1 MTYLNNILKTLGV
14 KNNPTISIRYSYLT
28 LLFFMTLFVGTA
40 QEVDLQLIESN
51 AYVFEGNSIVG
62 EDFIEAE
69 KKYRLAVSTKQNN
82 VAGSF
87 NLGNAYYNSKL
98 YDEALLRHLGAVE
111 NSITKAEKHKA
122 YHNIGN
128 ILMQKK
134 QCKEAVSAFKNALR
148 NNPSDDE
155 TRYNLALAQ
164 ECAKEQGDGDGDGD
178 GDDEDK
184 DKDKDENKDEK
195 DDSDEKQDKEDKNK
209 DKGDEEDKNEEDKN
223 EGDDKEDED
232 GKPKDEKGD
241 QKNKDPKNDKGQPQ
255 QQPGKLS
262 PQQVKNLLEAMNN
275 EEKKV
280 QEKMNASKTKG
291 VKVKTE
297 KDW

>member
-1 MTYLNNILKTLGV
+1 MTYLNNILKTLGIE
-14 KNNPTISIRYSYLT
+14 NNPFISIRYSYVT
-28 LLFFMTLFVGTA
+28 LLFFMNLFVGTA
-40 QEVDLQLIESN
+40 QEIDPKLIESN

-82 VAGSF
+82 VSGSF
-87 NLGNAYYNSKL
+87 NLGNAYYNSEL
-98 YDEALLRHLGAVE
+98 YDEALLRHLEAVE
-111 NSITKAEKHKA
+111 NSSSKAEKHKA

-164 ECAKEQGDGDGDGD
+164 ECAKEQGDGDGN
-178 GDDEDK
+178 DEDK

-195 DDSDEKQDKEDKNK
+195 DDSNEKQDKDEKNK
-209 DKGDEEDKNEEDKN
+209 DKGDEEDKNE
-223 EGDDKEDED
+223 GDDKEDKD
-232 GKPKDEKGD
+232 GKPKDDKDD
-241 QKNKDPKNDKGQPQ
+241 QKNKNPKDNKGKPQ

-291 VKVKTE
+291 VKIKTE

>member
-1 MTYLNNILKTLGV
+1 MYLKNILKRLGFE
-14 KNNPTISIRYSYLT
+14 TRQSIAVRSAYAYI
-28 LLFFMTLFVGTA
+28 LLFFVSIVVGYA
-40 QEVDLQLIESN
+40 QEVDPLLSESN
-51 AYVFEGNSIVG
+51 DYVFEGNSLVD
-62 EDFIEAE
+62 EDFIKAE

-82 VAGSF
+82 ATGSF
-87 NLGNAYYNSKL
+87 NLGNAYYNSEL
-98 YDEALLRHLGAVE
+98 YDEALLRHLEAVE
-111 NSITKAEKHKA
+111 NSSSKPEKHKA

-155 TRYNLALAQ
+155 SRYNLALAQ
-164 ECAKEQGDGDGDGD
+164 ECAKEQGDGDGD

-195 DDSDEKQDKEDKNK
+195 DDSDENKDKDEKNK
-209 DKGDEEDKNEEDKN
+209 DKGDEDEDKK
-223 EGDDKEDED
+223 EGDDKEDKD
-232 GKPKDEKGD
+232 GKPKDDKGD
-241 QKNKDPKNDKGQPQ
+241 QKNKDPKDDKGQPQ

>member
-178 GDDEDK
+178 DE

-209 DKGDEEDKNEEDKN
+209 DKGDEEDKN

>member
-1 MTYLNNILKTLGV
+1 MKRLNNIRKIRSA
-14 KNNPTISIRYSYLT
+14 ISYKAVVLSRFSAWTVLFFLT
-28 LLFFMTLFVGTA
+28 LFSSYA
-40 QEVDLQLIESN
+40 QEVDAQLSESN
-51 AYVFEGNSIVG
+51 DYVFEGNAIVDS
-62 EDFIEAE
+62 DFIEAE
-69 KKYRLAVSTKQNN
+69 KKYRLAVSTKTNN
-82 VAGSF
+82 ATGSF

-98 YDEALLRHLGAVE
+98 YDEALFRHLEAVN
-111 NSITKAEKHKA
+111 NSSSKPDKHKA

-128 ILMQKK
+128 ILMQQK

-148 NNPSDDE
+148 NDPTDDE
-155 TRYNLALAQ
+155 SRYNLALAQ
-164 ECAKEQGDGDGDGD
+164 ECAKEQGDGGGDGE
-178 GDDEDK
+178 DEDE
-184 DKDKDENKDEK
+184 DKDKDENKDDKDNSDEEK
-195 DDSDEKQDKEDKNK
+195 DKDEKNKE
-209 DKGDEEDKNEEDKN
+209 KGDEDENKN

-232 GKPKDEKGD
+232 GKPKDDKGD
-241 QKNKDPKNDKGQPQ
+241 QKNKDPKDDKGQPQ

-291 VKVKTE
+291 VKIKTE

>member
-1 MTYLNNILKTLGV
+1 MKYLTNILKTLEF
-14 KNNPTISIRYSYLT
+14 KNTPFITVGGSFVFWLFLMVLGISS
-28 LLFFMTLFVGTA
+28 A
-40 QEVDLQLIESN
+40 QEIDPQLSESN
-51 AYVFEGNSIVG
+51 GYVFEGNSIV
-62 EDFIEAE
+62 EDDFIGAE

-82 VAGSF
+82 AIGSF
-87 NLGNAYYNSKL
+87 NLGNAYYNSEL
-98 YDEALLRHLGAVE
+98 YDEALFRHLEAAQ
-111 NSITKAEKHKA
+111 NSTSKPEKHKA
-122 YHNIGN
+122 YHNIGT

-148 NNPSDDE
+148 NNPEDDE
-155 TRYNLALAQ
+155 SRYNLALAQ
-164 ECAKEQGDGDGDGD
+164 ECAKEQGGGGGDGE
-178 GDDEDK
+178 DEDK
-184 DKDKDENKDEK
+184 DKDKDENKDDK
-195 DDSDEKQDKEDKNK
+195 KDSDKKQDKDDKNK
-209 DKGDEEDKNEEDKN
+209 DKGENEDKN
-223 EGDDKEDED
+223 EGEDKEDED
-232 GKPKDEKGD
+232 GEPKDDKGD
-241 QKNKDPKNDKGQPQ
+241 QKNNDPKDDKGKPQ

>member
-28 LLFFMTLFVGTA
+28 LLIFMTLFVGTA

-69 KKYRLAVSTKQNN
+69 KKYRIAVSTKQNN

-122 YHNIGN
+122 HHNIGN

-178 GDDEDK
+178 DE

-209 DKGDEEDKNEEDKN
+209 DKGGEEDKN

-241 QKNKDPKNDKGQPQ
+241 QKNKNPKDDKGQPQ

>member
-40 QEVDLQLIESN
+40 QEIDPRLIESN
-51 AYVFEGNSIVG
+51 TFVFEGNSIVG

-82 VAGSF
+82 LAGSF
-87 NLGNAYYNSKL
+87 NLGNAYYNSEL
-98 YDEALLRHLGAVE
+98 YDEALLRHLEALE
-111 NSITKAEKHKA
+111 NSRSKAEKHKA

-128 ILMQKK
+128 VLMQKK

-148 NNPSDDE
+148 NNPSDDK

-178 GDDEDK
+178 DEDK
-184 DKDKDENKDEK
+184 DKDKDENKDKK
-195 DDSDEKQDKEDKNK
+195 DESDEKQDKKDKNK
-209 DKGDEEDKNEEDKN
+209 DKGDEEDKNEGE
-223 EGDDKEDED
+223 DKEDED

-241 QKNKDPKNDKGQPQ
+241 QKNKDPKNDKGKPQ

>member
-1 MTYLNNILKTLGV
+1 MKRLNNIRKIRSA
-14 KNNPTISIRYSYLT
+14 ISYKAVMLSRFSAWTVLFFLT
-28 LLFFMTLFVGTA
+28 LFSSYA
-40 QEVDLQLIESN
+40 QEVDAQLSESN
-51 AYVFEGNSIVG
+51 DYVFEGNAIVDS
-62 EDFIEAE
+62 DFIEAE
-69 KKYRLAVSTKQNN
+69 KKYRLAVSTKTNN
-82 VAGSF
+82 ATGSF

-98 YDEALLRHLGAVE
+98 YDEALFRHLEAVN
-111 NSITKAEKHKA
+111 NSSSKPDKHKA

-128 ILMQKK
+128 ILMQQK

-148 NNPSDDE
+148 NDPTDDE
-155 TRYNLALAQ
+155 SRYNLALAQ
-164 ECAKEQGDGDGDGD
+164 ECAKEQGDGGGDGE
-178 GDDEDK
+178 DEDE
-184 DKDKDENKDEK
+184 DKDKDENKDDKDNSDEEK
-195 DDSDEKQDKEDKNK
+195 DKDEKNKE
-209 DKGDEEDKNEEDKN
+209 KGDEDENKN

-232 GKPKDEKGD
+232 GKPKDDKGD
-241 QKNKDPKNDKGQPQ
+241 QKNKDPKDDKGQPQ

>member
-134 QCKEAVSAFKNALR
+134 QCKEAVSEFKNALR

>member
-1 MTYLNNILKTLGV
+1 MKRLNNIRKIRSA
-14 KNNPTISIRYSYLT
+14 ISYKAVMLSRFSACTVLFFLT
-28 LLFFMTLFVGTA
+28 LFSSYA
-40 QEVDLQLIESN
+40 QEVDAQLSESN
-51 AYVFEGNSIVG
+51 DYVFEGNAIVDS
-62 EDFIEAE
+62 DFIEAE
-69 KKYRLAVSTKQNN
+69 KKYRLAVSTKTNN
-82 VAGSF
+82 ATGSF

-98 YDEALLRHLGAVE
+98 YDEALFRHLEAVN
-111 NSITKAEKHKA
+111 NSSSKPDKHKA

-128 ILMQKK
+128 ILMQQK

-148 NNPSDDE
+148 NDPTDDE
-155 TRYNLALAQ
+155 SRYNLALAQ
-164 ECAKEQGDGDGDGD
+164 ECAKEQGDGGGDGE
-178 GDDEDK
+178 DEDE
-184 DKDKDENKDEK
+184 DKDKDENKDDKDNSDEEK
-195 DDSDEKQDKEDKNK
+195 DKDEKNKE
-209 DKGDEEDKNEEDKN
+209 KGDEDENKN

-232 GKPKDEKGD
+232 GKPKDDKGD
-241 QKNKDPKNDKGQPQ
+241 QKNKDPKDDKGQPQ

-291 VKVKTE
+291 VKIKTE

>member
-28 LLFFMTLFVGTA
+28 LLIFMTLFVGTA

-122 YHNIGN
+122 HHNIGN

-178 GDDEDK
+178 DE

-209 DKGDEEDKNEEDKN
+209 DKGGEEDKN

>member
-1 MTYLNNILKTLGV
+1 MTHLNNIWKHREFNTRQLWTFKSVCGC
-14 KNNPTISIRYSYLT
+14 
-28 LLFFMTLFVGTA
+28 LLFFFITINSGFA
-40 QEVDLQLIESN
+40 QEVDAQLLESN
-51 AYVFEGNSIVG
+51 DYVFEGNSLV
-62 EDFIEAE
+62 DDNFVAAE
-69 KKYRLAVSTKQNN
+69 KKYRLAVSTKQTN
-82 VAGSF
+82 ATGSF
-87 NLGNAYYNSKL
+87 NLGNAYYNSEL
-98 YDEALLRHLGAVE
+98 YDEALFRLLETVN
-111 NSITKAEKHKA
+111 NSRSKTEKHKA

-128 ILMQKK
+128 ALMQQKK
-134 QCKEAVSAFKNALR
+134 CKEAVTAFKNALR

-155 TRYNLALAQ
+155 SRYNLALAQ
-164 ECAKEQGDGDGDGD
+164 ECAKEQGDGGGE
-178 GDDEDK
+178 GEDEDK
-184 DKDKDENKDEK
+184 DKDKDENKDDK
-195 DDSDEKQDKEDKNK
+195 DDSDEKKDSDEKNK
-209 DKGDEEDKNEEDKN
+209 DKGDEDEDKN

-232 GKPKDEKGD
+232 GKPKDDKGD
-241 QKNKDPKNDKGQPQ
+241 QKNKGPKDDKGKPQQ

>member
-1 MTYLNNILKTLGV
+1 MKRLNNIHKKMRI
-14 KNNPTISIRYSYLT
+14 KNYTAIVASRFYVSL
-28 LLFFMTLFVGTA
+28 LLFFMTMFMGYA
-40 QEVDLQLIESN
+40 QEVDPQLSESN
-51 AYVFEGNSIVG
+51 DYVFEGNSIV
-62 EDFIEAE
+62 DTNFIEAE
-69 KKYRLAVSTKQNN
+69 KKYRLAVSTKKNN
-82 VAGSF
+82 ATGSF

-98 YDEALLRHLGAVE
+98 YDEALFRHLEAVN
-111 NSITKAEKHKA
+111 NSSSKPEKHKA

-128 ILMQKK
+128 SLMQKK

-148 NNPSDDE
+148 NDPSDDE
-155 TRYNLALAQ
+155 SRYNLALAQ
-164 ECAKEQGDGDGDGD
+164 ECAKEQGGGDGE
-178 GDDEDK
+178 DEDK
-184 DKDKDENKDEK
+184 DKEKDENKDEK
-195 DDSDEKQDKEDKNK
+195 DDSDEKKEKDEKNK
-209 DKGDEEDKNEEDKN
+209 EKGDEDEDKN

-232 GKPKDEKGD
+232 GKPKDNKGD
-241 QKNKDPKNDKGQPQ
+241 QKNKDPKDDKGQPQ

>member
-1 MTYLNNILKTLGV
+1 MNYLNNILK
-14 KNNPTISIRYSYLT
+14 NPGGESYKSICFRGSFAYL
-28 LLFFMTLFVGTA
+28 LLFFMGAFAGSA
-40 QEVDLQLIESN
+40 QQLDPKLSESN
-51 AYVFEGNSIVG
+51 GYVFEGNSIV
-62 EDFIEAE
+62 EDDFIAAE
-69 KKYRLAVSTKQNN
+69 KKYRLAVSTKQDN
-82 VAGSF
+82 ATGSF
-87 NLGNAYYNSKL
+87 NLGNAYYKSEL
-98 YDEALLRHLGAVE
+98 YDEALLRHLEAVE
-111 NSITKAEKHKA
+111 NSSSKSEKHKA

-148 NNPSDDE
+148 NKPSDDE
-155 TRYNLALAQ
+155 SRYNLALAQ
-164 ECAKEQGDGDGDGD
+164 ECAKEQGNGDGD

-184 DKDKDENKDEK
+184 DKDKDENKDDK
-195 DDSDEKQDKEDKNK
+195 DDSDEKQDKDEKNK
-209 DKGDEEDKNEEDKN
+209 DKGDDEDKN

-232 GKPKDEKGD
+232 GKPKDDKGD
-241 QKNKDPKNDKGQPQ
+241 QKNKNPKDDKGQPQ

>member
-1 MTYLNNILKTLGV
+1 MIYLNNILKNWRLETRQL
-14 KNNPTISIRYSYLT
+14 IAIRKSYVYVF
-28 LLFFMTLFVGTA
+28 LFFMSMFVGSA
-40 QEVDLQLIESN
+40 QEMDPQLSESN
-51 AYVFEGNSIVG
+51 TYVFEGNSIVDA
-62 EDFIEAE
+62 DFIEAE

-82 VAGSF
+82 ATGSF
-87 NLGNAYYNSKL
+87 NLGNAYYNSEL
-98 YDEALLRHLGAVE
+98 YDEALLRHLEAVK
-111 NSITKAEKHKA
+111 NSNSKPEKHKA

-155 TRYNLALAQ
+155 SRYNLALAQ
-164 ECAKEQGDGDGDGD
+164 ECAKEQGDGDGD

-195 DDSDEKQDKEDKNK
+195 DDSDDKKDKDEKNK
-209 DKGDEEDKNEEDKN
+209 DKGDEDEDKK

-232 GKPKDEKGD
+232 GKPKDDKGD
-241 QKNKDPKNDKGQPQ
+241 KKNKDPKNDKGRPQ

>member
-1 MTYLNNILKTLGV
+1 MKYLTNILKTLEFKNTPFITVGGSFVFWLFLMALGV
-14 KNNPTISIRYSYLT
+14 GS
-28 LLFFMTLFVGTA
+28 A
-40 QEVDLQLIESN
+40 QEIDPQLSESN
-51 AYVFEGNSIVG
+51 GYVFEGNSIV
-62 EDFIEAE
+62 EDDFIGAE

-82 VAGSF
+82 AIGSF
-87 NLGNAYYNSKL
+87 NLGNAYYNSEL
-98 YDEALLRHLGAVE
+98 YDEALFRHLEAAQ
-111 NSITKAEKHKA
+111 NSPSKPEKHKA
-122 YHNIGN
+122 YHNIGT

-148 NNPSDDE
+148 NNPEDDE
-155 TRYNLALAQ
+155 SRYNLALAQ
-164 ECAKEQGDGDGDGD
+164 ECAKEQGGDGD

-184 DKDKDENKDEK
+184 DKDKDENKDDK
-195 DDSDEKQDKEDKNK
+195 NDSDEKQDKDDKNK
-209 DKGDEEDKNEEDKN
+209 DEGDKDDKN
-223 EGDDKEDED
+223 EGEDKEDED
-232 GKPKDEKGD
+232 GKPKDDKGD
-241 QKNKDPKNDKGQPQ
+241 QKNNDPKDDKGKPQ